1 MPSSIRSVAGQ
12 VANCYCHDHSLTFCA
27 DVSSSLGLSAMIND
41 IMYLFAKRWV
51 ELFLKKPLHTSIV
64 TFISAATFTTAAFYI
79 TEADRK
85 AQESKRLENNN
96 YQAQLKQLS
105 ETEKNIQQLLIF
117 VKTQQTTL
125 RETED
130 SIAKLRSEKE
140 KLQPL
145 VELDRAAIEAIF
157 RSQEER
163 ASASVWRE
171 RFIGFAI
178 GVVASLIA
186 SFIWSITTIL
196 IKRKSTTA

>member
-1 MPSSIRSVAGQ
+1 
-12 VANCYCHDHSLTFCA
+12 
-27 DVSSSLGLSAMIND
+27 MIND
-41 IMYLFAKRWV
+41 IMYLLAKRWV
-51 ELFLKKPLHTSIV
+51 EFFLKKPLHTSIV
-64 TFISAATFTTAAFYI
+64 TFIFAAAFTTAALYI

-105 ETEKNIQQLLIF
+105 ETEKNIQQLLTF
-117 VKTQQTTL
+117 VKTQQITL

-145 VELDRAAIEAIF
+145 VELDRAAIETIF

-163 ASASVWRE
+163 ANASVWRE

-178 GVVASLIA
+178 GIVASLIA